1 MKTLSEILK
10 KIDGLP
16 KETDRITALA
26 TMPEPYPRSLKILL
40 KHALDP
46 SIKHRNI
53 FDEISYDKCRDDNPG
68 ALLYE
73 TKRLYLFIEGNA
85 PGLSDDK
92 LKAVFERIM
101 STLIPE
107 DAELLLS
114 VMRKKFP
121 YKKIDRKII
130 RRAFPGLV

>member
-1 MKTLSEILK
+1 MKTLSEILT

-16 KETDRITALA
+16 KEADRAATLA
-26 TMPEPYPRSLKILL
+26 TMPDPYPRALKILI

-46 SIKHRNI
+46 NIKHRDI
-53 FDEISYDKCRDDNPG
+53 FGEISYDKCRDDNPG

-73 TKRLYLFIEGNA
+73 TKRLYLLIEGNA
-85 PGLSDDK
+85 PGLDDAK
-92 LKAVFERIM
+92 LKAVFERM
-101 STLIPE
+101 LSTLIPE
-107 DAELLLS
+107 DAELMLS

-130 RRAFPGLV
+130 KRAFPGLL